1 MRKYKIYAID
11 FDNTLAV
18 TKYPTIIKP
27 KKRIIHLVKRL
38 KRRGDKIVLW
48 TCRCG
53 QNLSDAVKWCESQGI
68 RFDAINSNLPEEITK
83 WNSDPRKIG
92 ADYFI
97 DDKNKFIFGLRW

>member
-1 MRKYKIYAID
+1 MRKYKIYRID
-11 FDNTLAV
+11 FDGTLCKS
-18 TKYPTIIKP
+18 KYPTIIKP
-27 KKRIIHLVKRL
+27 KKRIIRLVKRL
-38 KRRGDKIVLW
+38 KRRGNKLILW
-48 TCRCG
+48 TCRSG
-53 QNLSDAVKWCESQGI
+53 QNLNDAVKWCESQGI